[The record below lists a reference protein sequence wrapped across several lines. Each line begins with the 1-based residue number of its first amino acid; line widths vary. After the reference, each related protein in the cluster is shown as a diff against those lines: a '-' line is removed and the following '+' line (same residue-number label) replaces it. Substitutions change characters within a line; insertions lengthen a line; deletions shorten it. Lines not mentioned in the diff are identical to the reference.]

1 MHPVEL
7 LAAASEIPDVFRLD
21 LAIALP
27 AEARAQR
34 AETTDV
40 RAGLAAP
47 SAGIAPLASRG
58 GYGHC
63 EPR

>member
-21 LAIALP
+21 FPIPLP
-27 AEARAQR
+27 AETRAQR

-40 RAGLAAP
+40 RAGLTAP
-47 SAGIAPLASRG
+47 SAGIAPLARRG
-58 GYGHC
+58 GNGHC